1 MKNSK
6 PSFFKNQSSFH
17 KWLEKNHGKFSELI
31 VGFYKINSEKP
42 SITYKEALDE
52 ALCFGWIDG
61 IRKSIDKESYTIRYT
76 PRNPKSI
83 WSAINIKRVNEL
95 KELGLMQPTGL
106 KVFEKRDVRKSNL
119 YSFERENVKLS
130 VDYEMQF
137 RKNKKA
143 WKFFNSQP
151 PSYRKPAMWWIM
163 SAKQEETR
171 LRRLETLIADSEK
184 GLRIAMMRRSK

>member
-1 MKNSK
+1 MKKST

-17 KWLEKNHGKFSELI
+17 KWLEKNHDKFSELT
-31 VGFYKINSEKP
+31 VGFYKVNSEKL
-42 SITYKEALDE
+42 SFTYKEALDE

-61 IRKSIDKESYTIRYT
+61 IRKSIDEESYTIRFT

-83 WSAINIKRVNEL
+83 WSAVNIKRIKEL
-95 KELGLMQPTGL
+95 KELGLMQSAGL
-106 KVFEKRDVRKSNL
+106 KVFEQRDVRKSNL
-119 YSFERENVKLS
+119 YSFERENVKLT
-130 VDYEMQF
+130 DIYEKQF

-143 WKFFNSQP
+143 WSFFEAQP
-151 PSYRKPAMWWIM
+151 PSYRKPAMWWVM

-171 LRRLETLIADSEK
+171 LKRLETLIADSEK

>member
-52 ALCFGWIDG
+52 ALCFGWIDS
-61 IRKSIDKESYTIRYT
+61 IRKSIDEESYTIRFT
-76 PRNPKSI
+76 PRNSKSI

-119 YSFERENVKLS
+119 YSFEREIVKLNGKY
-130 VDYEMQF
+130 DKQF

-143 WKFFNSQP
+143 WEFFTS
-151 PSYRKPAMWWIM
+151 
-163 SAKQEETR
+163 
-171 LRRLETLIADSEK
+171 
-184 GLRIAMMRRSK
+184 